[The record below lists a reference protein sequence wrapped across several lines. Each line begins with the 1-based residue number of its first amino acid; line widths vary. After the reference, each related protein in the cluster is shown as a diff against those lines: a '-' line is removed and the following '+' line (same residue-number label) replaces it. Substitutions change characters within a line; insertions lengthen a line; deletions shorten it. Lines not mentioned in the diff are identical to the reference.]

1 MDRELKEFLIAVEK
15 TNDRMLTTLSRVL
28 AADAG
33 KADERTSRVVVA
45 QHVVAKKVTDAV
57 YISAWALSGVIAV
70 ATVAMLL
77 WGR

>member
-33 KADERTSRVVVA
+33 KADERTSRAVAAQSKTTAAVWWCFWALVAIVVA
-45 QHVVAKKVTDAV
+45 LGA
-57 YISAWALSGVIAV
+57 ALVQ
-70 ATVAMLL
+70 
-77 WGR
+77 GR

>member
-33 KADERTSRVVVA
+33 KADERTSRV
-45 QHVVAKKVTDAV
+45 TSAV
-57 YISAWALSGVIAV
+57 REVDRTVWWGFTVLILTAVPALIFIAV
-70 ATVAMLL
+70 LL
-77 WGR
+77 LRGH